1 MLANY
6 VLGTAWGGE
15 WFPALAGGWR
25 RLGAGPAHA
34 DVVHRAR
41 RTGEAGEARARF
53 EHEARAAARA
63 WLMV

>member
-6 VLGTAWGGE
+6 VVTAAWGGR
-15 WFPALAGGWR
+15 WPPRLAR
-25 RLGAGPAHA
+25 RLRRLVARLGHGFAVPGADRGAVA
-34 DVVHRAR
+34 ER
-41 RTGEAGEARARF
+41 RARF